1 VPTEQRL
8 ENVKP
13 ELAVTRPSP
22 PAPRPSPPAP
32 RPPTPPAPWS
42 AAWLAPWLLLGTCM
56 VLVPCVL
63 RQQGRAWWCAC
74 GRPALWEGSVWSSHC
89 SQHFLDPYSFSHLL
103 HGVMFFLAFAWVA
116 PRLPLIGRF
125 ALAVC
130 LESGW
135 EVLENTRF
143 IIERYREGTMALG
156 YEGDSILNSLGD
168 IGCCALGFLVAGRL
182 GTRWSLLL
190 ILGVELAMLL
200 WIRDNLTLN
209 VIMLICPNDAIR
221 QWQMVH

>member
-1 VPTEQRL
+1 
-8 ENVKP
+8 
-13 ELAVTRPSP
+13 
-22 PAPRPSPPAP
+22 
-32 RPPTPPAPWS
+32 
-42 AAWLAPWLLLGTCM
+42 M
-56 VLVPCVL
+56 I
-63 RQQGRAWWCAC
+63 
-74 GRPALWEGSVWSSHC
+74 
-89 SQHFLDPYSFSHLL
+89 
-103 HGVMFFLAFAWVA
+103 FFLALAWVA

-130 LESGW
+130 LEGGW

-143 IIERYREGTMALG
+143 VIERYREGTIALG